1 MDWKLQLVVLGVTDV
16 DRAKSFYVDRLGFGL
31 DVDHTMGEHFRVVQI
46 TPPGSTCS
54 VTFGVGVGA
63 GPPGAVKALH
73 LVVDDAEAAAAHLD
87 AAGVEHSGLRHF
99 SDGHAT
105 PGPDPE
111 RRDYQT
117 FIFFDDPDRNGWAI
131 QEVGHS
137 PTGS

>member
-1 MDWKLQLVVLGVTDV
+1 MDWKLELVVLGVTDV
-16 DRAKSFYVDRLGFGL
+16 DRATSFYVERLGFGL
-31 DVDHTMGEHFRVVQI
+31 DVDHAMGEHFRVVQV
-46 TPPGSTCS
+46 TPPGSACS
-54 VTFGVGVGA
+54 VTFGVSVGA

-73 LVVDDAEAAAAHLD
+73 LVADDAEAAAAHLD

-137 PTGS
+137 RTRS